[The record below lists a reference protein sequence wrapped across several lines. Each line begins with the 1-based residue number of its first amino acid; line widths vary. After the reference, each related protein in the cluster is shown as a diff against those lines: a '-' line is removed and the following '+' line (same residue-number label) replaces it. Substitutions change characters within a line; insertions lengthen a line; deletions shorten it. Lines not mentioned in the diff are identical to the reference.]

1 MCGRY
6 TSITPTAVLARYFS
20 VDEVVA
26 EELPARYNVA
36 PTQEVYAI
44 ARHGDTT
51 RLGTLRWG
59 LIPPWADDPRI
70 GARMI
75 NARAESVAHR
85 PAFRQAF
92 ARRRCLLPADGF
104 YEWQAVP
111 GASTRQPWYI
121 RGRDSRPLAF
131 AGLWEAWRPGGTQGG
146 RKEGIVSGTIVTTTA
161 NEAVTHLHDRMPVV
175 LSPGAWEAWL
185 DPANHDVESLQG
197 LLAPPPADD
206 FELTSVLPLVN
217 KVANEGPGLLQPVA
231 RAPSLDP
238 A

>member
-6 TSITPTAVLARYFS
+6 TSVTPVAALARYFS

-75 NARAESVAHR
+75 NARAESVADR
-85 PAFRQAF
+85 PAFRHAF

-104 YEWQAVP
+104 YEWRTVAD
-111 GASTRQPWYI
+111 GSLRQPWYI
-121 RGRDSRPLAF
+121 RHRNGQPMAI
-131 AGLWEAWRPGGTQGG
+131 AGLWESWRPGSAGADGEQ
-146 RKEGIVSGTIVTTTA
+146 RIVSTTIVTTTA
-161 NEAVTHLHDRMPVV
+161 NEAINDLHHRMPVV
-175 LSPGAWEAWL
+175 LAADAWDAWL
-185 DPANHDVESLQG
+185 DPTDHDVDALQR
-197 LLAPPPADD
+197 LLAPAPPADFD
-206 FELTSVLPLVN
+206 VTAVRPLVN
-217 KVANEGPGLLQPVA
+217 NVANDGPELLQPVA
-231 RAPSLDP
+231 PAPEP